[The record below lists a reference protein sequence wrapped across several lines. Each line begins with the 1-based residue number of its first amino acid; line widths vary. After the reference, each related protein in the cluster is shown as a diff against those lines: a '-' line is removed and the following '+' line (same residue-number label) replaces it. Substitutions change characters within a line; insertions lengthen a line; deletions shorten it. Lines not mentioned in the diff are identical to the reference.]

1 MKISGNNLPIV
12 IVEGEEEPLRNGS
25 NSRNINNLN
34 IRNVGLV
41 STNASLDVITDAANK
56 LMEVEDSLVY
66 AADDIQWKINEEIMN
81 GFQENMALIAGNSFE
96 ILQLYLMIQEDYAKV
111 TEKIVEAEHSIKNIA
126 NKSTNL
132 EQRLTKL
139 MELL

>member
-1 MKISGNNLPIV
+1 LKISGNNLPIV

-25 NSRNINNLN
+25 NSRNLNNLN

>member
-1 MKISGNNLPIV
+1 
-12 IVEGEEEPLRNGS
+12 
-25 NSRNINNLN
+25 
-34 IRNVGLV
+34 
-41 STNASLDVITDAANK
+41 
-56 LMEVEDSLVY
+56 MEVEDSLVY

>member
-1 MKISGNNLPIV
+1 
-12 IVEGEEEPLRNGS
+12 LRNGS

-132 EQRLTKL
+132 EQKLTKL

>member
-1 MKISGNNLPIV
+1 LKISGNNLPIV
-12 IVEGEEEPLRNGS
+12 IVEGKEEPLRNGS

>member
-25 NSRNINNLN
+25 NSRNLNNLN

-56 LMEVEDSLVY
+56 LMEVEDSLIY

>member
-1 MKISGNNLPIV
+1 
-12 IVEGEEEPLRNGS
+12 LRNGS

>member
-1 MKISGNNLPIV
+1 LKISGNNLPIV

-34 IRNVGLV
+34 IRNAGLV

-81 GFQENMALIAGNSFE
+81 GFQENMALIAANSFE

>member
-56 LMEVEDSLVY
+56 LMEVEDSLIY
-66 AADDIQWKINEEIMN
+66 AVDDIQWKINEEIMN

>member
-1 MKISGNNLPIV
+1 M
-12 IVEGEEEPLRNGS
+12 
-25 NSRNINNLN
+25 
-34 IRNVGLV
+34 RNVGLV

-111 TEKIVEAEHSIKNIA
+111 TEKIVEAEFSIKNIA

-132 EQRLTKL
+132 EQRLT
-139 MELL
+139 

>member
-1 MKISGNNLPIV
+1 
-12 IVEGEEEPLRNGS
+12 LRNGS

-96 ILQLYLMIQEDYAKV
+96 IL
-111 TEKIVEAEHSIKNIA
+111 
-126 NKSTNL
+126 
-132 EQRLTKL
+132 
-139 MELL
+139 

>member
-1 MKISGNNLPIV
+1 LKISGNNLPIV

-139 MELL
+139 MEFL

>member
-1 MKISGNNLPIV
+1 
-12 IVEGEEEPLRNGS
+12 LRNGS

-56 LMEVEDSLVY
+56 LMEVEDSLIY

>member
-1 MKISGNNLPIV
+1 LKISGNNLPIV

>member
-56 LMEVEDSLVY
+56 LMEVEDSLIY